1 MKRQSIA
8 VRVGIFLTIIV
19 VFFVVGQLWLLGWK
33 VAREGYIFEML
44 FNDVSGLKLGDP
56 VRVFGIKKGKVV
68 NLEIQKEGVLVTGW
82 IEKDIIL
89 KKDAVA
95 SIQDVAMI
103 SGTKTIVINPGVS
116 GEPFDLS
123 KPLLGQPHLGL
134 STVEIGTIAMQAE
147 GLIKILKNALGEG
160 GTTLQSLQ
168 SSFNNLNI
176 ILKENRT
183 ALKEVIDKGV
193 GDLEQAK
200 VTMED
205 LSGAITELETTIQQI
220 NSQKGTVGKMI
231 YDEGLY
237 DNLVR
242 VSANLDSLLVDI
254 RKNPGKYVQISVF

>member
-1 MKRQSIA
+1 
-8 VRVGIFLTIIV
+8 
-19 VFFVVGQLWLLGWK
+19 
-33 VAREGYIFEML
+33 
-44 FNDVSGLKLGDP
+44 
-56 VRVFGIKKGKVV
+56 
-68 NLEIQKEGVLVTGW
+68 
-82 IEKDIIL
+82 
-89 KKDAVA
+89 
-95 SIQDVAMI
+95 
-103 SGTKTIVINPGVS
+103 
-116 GEPFDLS
+116 
-123 KPLLGQPHLGL
+123 
-134 STVEIGTIAMQAE
+134 MQAE

-176 ILKENRT
+176 ILKENRA